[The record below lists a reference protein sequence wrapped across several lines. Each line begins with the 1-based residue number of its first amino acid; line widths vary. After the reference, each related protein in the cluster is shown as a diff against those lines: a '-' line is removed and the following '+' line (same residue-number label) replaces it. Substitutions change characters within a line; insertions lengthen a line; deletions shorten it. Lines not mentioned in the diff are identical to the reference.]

1 MAGKRRGKPYNIPG
15 MTEAEVEEIRE
26 AFNYFDKDGSGTIDV
41 NELKQAMQE
50 LGFEAKNQTVYR
62 MIQDLDKDG
71 SGQIDFDEFL
81 DMMCARVNKDHPEDN
96 KKIFRLFDDDSTGK
110 ISLKNLRRVAHE
122 LGEDLSDEQ
131 LRDMIARADMDG
143 DGEINEEE
151 FIRVMTTKT
160 L

>member
-1 MAGKRRGKPYNIPG
+1 MIQ
-15 MTEAEVEEIRE
+15 EEIRE

-62 MIQDLDKDG
+62 MIQDLDK
-71 SGQIDFDEFL
+71 FL
-81 DMMCARVNKDHPEDN
+81 DMMCARVNKDNPEDI

>member
-1 MAGKRRGKPYNIPG
+1 

-26 AFNYFDKDGSGTIDV
+26 AFNYFDQDNSGTIDV

-81 DMMCARVNKDHPEDN
+81 DMMCARVNKDNPEDI
-96 KKIFRLFDDDSTGK
+96 KKIFRLFDADELLLVKAGLAKEAELASATAVPAVPSLPTSGNST
-110 ISLKNLRRVAHE
+110 
-122 LGEDLSDEQ
+122 EDE
-131 LRDMIARADMDG
+131 G
-143 DGEINEEE
+143 DI
-151 FIRVMTTKT
+151 
-160 L
+160 

>member
-1 MAGKRRGKPYNIPG
+1 MGTTTVKMAGKRRGKPYNIPG

-50 LGFEAKNQTVYR
+50 LGFEAKNQ
-62 MIQDLDKDG
+62 
-71 SGQIDFDEFL
+71 IDFDEFL
-81 DMMCARVNKDHPEDN
+81 DMMCARVNKDNPEDI

>member
-1 MAGKRRGKPYNIPG
+1 MGTNLFKMAGKRRGKPYNIPG

-26 AFNYFDKDGSGTIDV
+26 AFNYFDKDGSG
-41 NELKQAMQE
+41 
-50 LGFEAKNQTVYR
+50 
-62 MIQDLDKDG
+62 
-71 SGQIDFDEFL
+71 QIDFDEFL
-81 DMMCARVNKDHPEDN
+81 DMMCARVNKDNPEDI

>member
-1 MAGKRRGKPYNIPG
+1 MGTNLFKMAGKRRGKPYNIPG

-50 LGFEAKNQTVYR
+50 LGFDAKNQTVYR
-62 MIQDLDKDG
+62 MIQDLDKD
-71 SGQIDFDEFL
+71 S
-81 DMMCARVNKDHPEDN
+81 A
-96 KKIFRLFDDDSTGK
+96 GK

>member
-1 MAGKRRGKPYNIPG
+1 MGQTEHTMAGKRRGKPYNIPG

-71 SGQIDFDEFL
+71 
-81 DMMCARVNKDHPEDN
+81 PEDI

>member
-1 MAGKRRGKPYNIPG
+1 MGQQKSTMAGKRRGKPYNIPG

-62 MIQDLDKDG
+62 MIPDLDKDG

-81 DMMCARVNKDHPEDN
+81 DMMCARVNKDNPEDI
-96 KKIFRLFDDDSTGK
+96 KKIFRLF
-110 ISLKNLRRVAHE
+110 
-122 LGEDLSDEQ
+122 DEQ

-151 FIRVMTTKT
+151 FIRVMTTK
-160 L
+160 

>member
-26 AFNYFDKDGSGTIDV
+26 AFNYFDKDCSGTIDV

-81 DMMCARVNKDHPEDN
+81 DMMCARVNKDNPEDI
-96 KKIFRLFDDDSTGK
+96 KKIFRLFDHDSTGK

-143 DGEINEEE
+143 DGE